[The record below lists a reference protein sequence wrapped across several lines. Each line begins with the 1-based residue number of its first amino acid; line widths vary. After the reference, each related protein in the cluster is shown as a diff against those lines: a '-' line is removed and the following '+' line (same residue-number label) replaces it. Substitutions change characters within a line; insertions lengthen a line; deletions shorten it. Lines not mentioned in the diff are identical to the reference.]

1 MADSD
6 NAATSYQFVQPS
18 TAHSSVGSGNEGM
31 LDSGGGG
38 APRNNQDQ
46 AAPQQDVTGSLNLPC
61 FNPDDGRRKSRR
73 VKKAPAKFGGDT
85 TKLDR
90 VANGYEVVG
99 KIKDPKYTR
108 HNLIRTFEN
117 GNELSLEYLQRNG
130 FDAPM
135 LFRNRDG
142 LGKLFNE

>member
-6 NAATSYQFVQPS
+6 NAATSNQVVRPN
-18 TAHSSVGSGNEGM
+18 TAHSSVGSGNSDEGM

-46 AAPQQDVTGSLNLPC
+46 TAPQRDVTGSLDPY
-61 FNPDDGRRKSRR
+61 DGRRKSRR
-73 VKKAPAKFGGDT
+73 VKQAPEKFGGDT

-99 KIKDPKYTR
+99 KIKDPKYAR